1 MINLKD
7 YNEKKEKGLISLVKA
22 GDSFATATKK
32 FDAEDGADLPD
43 EVVGVSMKEL
53 TDRKETLKLEIA
65 EIDAFIED
73 CEVLNV
79 QEEEVVKEEIKD
91 NVKEIVK

>member
-7 YNEKKEKGLISLVKA
+7 YNKKKEKGLISLVKA

-53 TDRKETLKLEIA
+53 TDRKTEMQAEIA
-65 EIDAFIED
+65 EIDAFIKD
-73 CEVLNV
+73 CEALTV
-79 QEEEVVKEEIKD
+79 EKEVVA
-91 NVKEIVK
+91 